1 MTFNTFNLNNHFNSI
16 TSNINNTLNINLSN
30 SLSIF
35 ITTKNDYFYNIF
47 ITKYIFT
54 NNAHTYSTF
63 HLFSTTYQISY
74 DNLTINDLYLKLN
87 DLQSKYS
94 IQEYKLNQF
103 FED

>member
-16 TSNINNTLNINLSN
+16 TSNIINTLNINLSN
-30 SLSIF
+30 SISIF
-35 ITTKNDYFYNIF
+35 ITTNDNYFYSIF
-47 ITKYIFT
+47 ITKHIFT
-54 NNAHTYSTF
+54 IHSNNII
-63 HLFSTTYQISY
+63 HLFSTNYQISY

-94 IQEYKLNQF
+94 TQEYKLNQF